1 MNWAY
6 FHILINH
13 FPIVG
18 IIIGSL
24 LLIAGLAFKN
34 DGINLAGLGVIVLS
48 ALTAILAYQTGS
60 PAAEAVKGIPDV
72 AKSLIDRHADIA
84 SIGMYIM
91 IPAGLIAAMSF
102 YSVLKKERSA
112 RFLVKLTLVLALAS
126 AAAMMYAGKTGG
138 QIRHSEFRNDASK
151 QYIIDHQN
159 DKEQND

>member
-1 MNWAY
+1 MNLAY

-18 IIIGSL
+18 IIIGAL

-34 DGINLAGLGVIVLS
+34 NGINLAGLGTIVFS

-60 PAAEAVKGIPDV
+60 PAAEAVNGIPDV

-112 RFLVKLTLVLALAS
+112 RFLVILTLVLALAS
-126 AAAMMYAGKTGG
+126 SAAMMYAGRTGG
-138 QIRHSEFRNDASK
+138 QIRHSEFRNDVSK
-151 QYIIDHQN
+151 QYIIDHQ
-159 DKEQND
+159 DTKAE